1 MLFTVF
7 FGVFHCLLKIVL
19 SMSNIWITLSD
30 DSACILLYS
39 QLFNWDVK
47 YLDPVV
53 TWDKTDGKM
62 FQGFNTHA
70 PAQCCIYAR
79 GRSEEKFKLNYL
91 QWKAF
96 LEKTARPIPTAIEKL
111 MLKLQYL
118 HRFYWLCYESNTSH
132 AEEYLPP
139 VSLKIHNSTIR
150 TNLI

>member
-62 FQGFNTHA
+62 FHGFNTHA

-91 QWKAF
+91 HWKAF
-96 LEKTARPIPTAIEKL
+96 LEKTARPIPTAIDKL
-111 MLKLQYL
+111 MLKLQHL

-139 VSLKIHNSTIR
+139 VSSTIR